1 MKTRERILEQSLV
14 LFNAEGLPKV
24 STNRIA
30 AELAISPGNLYYH
43 FRSKEQL
50 VEWLIRRFEQRIAP
64 LVDPSVSVAALDD
77 WWLTLHLGLE
87 AITAYRFL
95 YRDVDFLLHEYPR
108 CGARVQH
115 QAALSVRAATRQ
127 CQQLVAAGVLRAS
140 AGEITALARQIVFT
154 ATCWPTFARLM
165 HMADSSTEGPEHAA
179 YYLLAL
185 MGPYVDGA
193 SRQYLEYLRSKYV
206 R

>member
-1 MKTRERILEQSLV
+1 MKTRERILEQSLA
-14 LFNAEGLPKV
+14 LFNSEGLPKV

-30 AELAISPGNLYYH
+30 AELEISPGNLYYH
-43 FRSKEQL
+43 YKSKERIVECL
-50 VEWLIRRFEQRIAP
+50 VRRLEQRMAP
-64 LVDPSVSVAALDD
+64 LVDPTVAVAALDD

-87 AITAYRFL
+87 VIAAHRFL

-115 QAALSVRAATRQ
+115 QAILSVRATMRQ
-127 CQQLVAAGVLRAS
+127 CQQLLAAGVLRAS
-140 AGEITALARQIVFT
+140 PGEIAELARQVVFM

-165 HMADSSTEGPEHAA
+165 HIGDASVEGPEHAA
-179 YYLLAL
+179 YHLLAL
-185 MGPYVDGA
+185 MSPYVDGA
-193 SRQYLEYLRSKYV
+193 SRQYLDYLRSKYV

>member
-1 MKTRERILEQSLV
+1 MKTRDRIVEQSLV

-30 AELAISPGNLYYH
+30 AELEISPGNLYYH
-43 FRSKEQL
+43 FKSKERI
-50 VEWLIRRFEQRIAP
+50 VEWLIRRFEQRMAP
-64 LVDPSVSVAALDD
+64 LLDQTVVVAALDD

-115 QAALSVRAATRQ
+115 QAALNVRAAMRQ
-127 CQQLVAAGVLRAS
+127 CQQLLAAGVLRAS
-140 AGEITALARQIVFT
+140 PTEIAALARQIVFT
-154 ATCWPTFARLM
+154 ATCWPTYSRLM
-165 HMADSSTEGPEHAA
+165 HIGAESAEGPEHAA
-179 YYLLAL
+179 YHLLAL
-185 MGPYVDGA
+185 MSPYVDGA
-193 SRQYLEYLRSKYV
+193 SRKYLDYLRSKYV